1 MVKYAQFLFQRA
13 INVHEYKNVVTFGG
27 FKDDFMLSVNKLDS
41 KTGKTSS
48 QTERLIFSMTKA
60 KVDFVI

>member
-1 MVKYAQFLFQRA
+1 MNLIFQKA
-13 INVHEYKNVVTFGG
+13 LNVYEYKNVVTFGG

-41 KTGKTSS
+41 KSGKPSS

-60 KVDFVI
+60 KVIT